1 MKPKI
6 LKAHLNTVFIWPR
19 NTVLEQSQFFFSLQL
34 LKKYLFSLL
43 RNSKSTMIKSTV
55 MALKWC

>member
-6 LKAHLNTVFIWPR
+6 LKALLNTVFIWPR